1 MSWRK
6 YQKTQIFLHSHREKT
21 SKVDKDGK
29 RDIVTISYKIKFD
42 DSARCKDFGREV
54 SMRI

>member
-42 DSARCKDFGREV
+42 DSARCKDFG
-54 SMRI
+54 